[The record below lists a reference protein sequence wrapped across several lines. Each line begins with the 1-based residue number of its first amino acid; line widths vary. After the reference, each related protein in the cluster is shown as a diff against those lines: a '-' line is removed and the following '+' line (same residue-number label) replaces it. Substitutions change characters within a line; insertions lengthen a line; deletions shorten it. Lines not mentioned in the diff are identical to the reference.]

1 MRKIVPIIVLI
12 ASTALLIIAI
22 RQYSGYHQFSRYK
35 ILKSEAK
42 SIESAFPALE
52 SALLKAIVHYK
63 NPDFYKELGRLYLDR
78 AIAENK
84 YGDADK
90 RDAYLEKAMTELAES
105 IRRNPADSWAY
116 FDLGKI
122 YMLYN
127 YPLMTYAEKA
137 RRIFQEALQ
146 INPANEL
153 LNRDVVYFHLIQWD
167 QLNEAEK
174 QFVWDRLDRNMKM
187 DDGFLGR
194 LRNQWIENAK
204 TEEGLK
210 AILMSNPSLW
220 ERIKGSFK

>member
-1 MRKIVPIIVLI
+1 MRKIASIIIVVALM
-12 ASTALLIIAI
+12 ALLIIAI

-90 RDAYLEKAMTELAES
+90 RDASLDKAASTIAEG
-105 IRRNPADSWAY
+105 IKRNPVDSWAY

-137 RRIFQEALQ
+137 RHFFMGALQ
-146 INPANEL
+146 INPANEF
-153 LNRDVVYFHLIQWD
+153 LNLNVLYFHLIQWD

-204 TEEGLK
+204 TDDGLK

-220 ERIKGSFK
+220 ERIKSNFK